1 MVFFS
6 FSPFSLTADFAAG
19 RGLFRFLRGVAFRRS
34 PLLPGHGASS
44 TCVHAA
50 DKKTPTGAQP
60 VGVIS
65 LASREAVS
73 GEPHRPLVSPP
84 IILSARRR
92 SRFSSAPAP
101 KA

>member
-1 MVFFS
+1 MTFWVTRL
-6 FSPFSLTADFAAG
+6 PAG
-19 RGLFRFLRGVAFRRS
+19 RSADGLLQ
-34 PLLPGHGASS
+34 LL
-44 TCVHAA
+44 AA